1 MKVLFVNPII
11 YTPENAHIPQID
23 SIDDTMSYD
32 LCMAFQRHGVD
43 ITLAAAEE
51 WKPRK
56 ERDFPFPILWM
67 KSSWKRVFPIHRIPV
82 NLGLITYLRTH
93 RFDMVITSEVFS
105 MDTLASDKLRHHA
118 KCIGFPLC
126 GWKNLQIDAMFDD
139 CVTYMG
145 TILRNETTGL
155 FAARHH
161 RHLTHEQLWNDAIP

>member
-56 ERDFPFPILWM
+56 ERDFPF
-67 KSSWKRVFPIHRIPV
+67 S
-82 NLGLITYLRTH
+82 
-93 RFDMVITSEVFS
+93 DS
-105 MDTLASDKLRHHA
+105 MDEKLVEAGLSNSSNTGQLGFDHLSAYASFRH
-118 KCIGFPLC
+118 G
-126 GWKNLQIDAMFDD
+126 
-139 CVTYMG
+139 
-145 TILRNETTGL
+145 
-155 FAARHH
+155 HH
-161 RHLTHEQLWNDAIP
+161 Q

>member
-105 MDTLASDKLRHHA
+105 MDTL
-118 KCIGFPLC
+118 LC
-126 GWKNLQIDAMFDD
+126 
-139 CVTYMG
+139 V
-145 TILRNETTGL
+145 L
-155 FAARHH
+155 FARENRDLA
-161 RHLTHEQLWNDAIP
+161 